1 MLSRSKMSANDPKR
15 TSDRPLT
22 STSRVQ
28 KLAGLATSHRI
39 PAIYWNREY
48 ANAGGLISYGTVYT
62 SEYRQAGLYTG
73 RILKG
78 ESPAD
83 LPVQQ
88 ITKVELVINLKT
100 AKQLGLTFPLSLLG
114 RADVV
119 IE

>member
-1 MLSRSKMSANDPKR
+1 MQTQAACSATELS
-15 TSDRPLT
+15 
-22 STSRVQ
+22 
-28 KLAGLATSHRI
+28 I
-39 PAIYWNREY
+39 PANI
-48 ANAGGLISYGTVYT
+48 AK
-62 SEYRQAGLYTG
+62 YTG

-100 AKQLGLTFPLSLLG
+100 AKQLGITFPMSLLG

>member
-1 MLSRSKMSANDPKR
+1 MSNYGR
-15 TSDRPLT
+15 WWMIWS
-22 STSRVQ
+22 V
-28 KLAGLATSHRI
+28 
-39 PAIYWNREY
+39 AIEFRWAE
-48 ANAGGLISYGTVYT
+48 GSYGTVYT
-62 SEYRQAGLYTG
+62 SEYRQAGVYTG

-100 AKQLGLTFPLSLLG
+100 AKQLGITFPMSLLG

>member
-1 MLSRSKMSANDPKR
+1 MQTQAACSATELS
-15 TSDRPLT
+15 
-22 STSRVQ
+22 
-28 KLAGLATSHRI
+28 I
-39 PAIYWNREY
+39 PANIAKLVSNR
-48 ANAGGLISYGTVYT
+48 SD
-62 SEYRQAGLYTG
+62 SE
-73 RILKG
+73 G

-100 AKQLGLTFPLSLLG
+100 AKQLGITFPMSVLG